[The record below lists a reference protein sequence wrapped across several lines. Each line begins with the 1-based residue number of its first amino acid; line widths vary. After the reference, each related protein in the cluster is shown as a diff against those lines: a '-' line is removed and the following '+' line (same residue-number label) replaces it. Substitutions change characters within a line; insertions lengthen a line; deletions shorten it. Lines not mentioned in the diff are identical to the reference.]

1 MPCILYF
8 TIFIQN
14 KQYRKI
20 KNVFSDVFICVKI
33 VDISANL
40 LYNKVDKMRKKEWSV
55 HVMNMTPAKKI
66 IIALVVVCVALTAV
80 TANNLTS
87 VMMLIAA
94 KNTAA
99 NNSGN
104 VVAGQQQTVV
114 ADNGGSYASG
124 ESSSGS
130 SSGSSSSSSSSSSSI
145 SSTPSGGQTSDSSN
159 GNSASTGKNNGSAP
173 STGNSGSADKGGNAD
188 AEQKDLVKTYVD
200 AVNKAKSSAKTVVKT
215 KTSASHYK
223 EHLVIDGNA
232 LIKATLEPIGKGLMG
247 TFMKA
252 SEPNETID
260 KSALPP
266 QNIQCSLTAADV
278 EKSESKQSGNNTVI
292 TLTLKGASDP
302 KAGSGLGSAVSI
314 IEEKTITDA
323 VNGVID
329 ISNIHLDYDACTV
342 VATLDA
348 SGNLVG
354 LSVNAPCILKLT
366 AMGVNAEVGIECY
379 DEYTIAY

>member
-1 MPCILYF
+1 
-8 TIFIQN
+8 
-14 KQYRKI
+14 
-20 KNVFSDVFICVKI
+20 
-33 VDISANL
+33 
-40 LYNKVDKMRKKEWSV
+40 
-55 HVMNMTPAKKI
+55 MNMTPAKKI

-80 TANNLTS
+80 TANNLSS

-94 KNTAA
+94 RNTAA
-99 NNSGN
+99 NNSTNG
-104 VVAGQQQTVV
+104 VVAGQQQNVV
-114 ADNGGSYASG
+114 SGNSGSSV
-124 ESSSGS
+124 SSGS
-130 SSGSSSSSSSSSSSI
+130 SDSSQSGSQGG
-145 SSTPSGGQTSDSSN
+145 SSTPSVDNTADSSN
-159 GNSASTGKNNGSAP
+159 KNDASTGKTDDKTPSAEK
-173 STGNSGSADKGGNAD
+173 NDSADKGNAGT
-188 AEQKDLVKTYVD
+188 EQKDLVKTYVD

-232 LIKATLEPIGKGLMG
+232 LIKATLEPIGKSLMG

-260 KSALPP
+260 KNALPP
-266 QNIQCSLTAADV
+266 QNIQCSLTADDV
-278 EKSESKQSGNNTVI
+278 AKSESKQSGGNTVI
-292 TLTLKGASDP
+292 TLTLKGAKDP

-323 VNGVID
+323 VNGAID
-329 ISNIHLDYDACTV
+329 ISNIHLDYDPCTI

>member
-1 MPCILYF
+1 
-8 TIFIQN
+8 
-14 KQYRKI
+14 
-20 KNVFSDVFICVKI
+20 
-33 VDISANL
+33 
-40 LYNKVDKMRKKEWSV
+40 
-55 HVMNMTPAKKI
+55 MNMTPAKKI
-66 IIALVVVCVALTAV
+66 IIVLVVVCVALTAV
-80 TANNLTS
+80 TANNLSS

-94 KNTAA
+94 KNTAT

-114 ADNGGSYASG
+114 SGNSGSSV
-124 ESSSGS
+124 SSGS
-130 SSGSSSSSSSSSSSI
+130 SDSSQGGSQSG
-145 SSTPSGGQTSDSSN
+145 SSTPSVDNTADSSN
-159 GNSASTGKNNGSAP
+159 KNDASTGKTDGTTPSA
-173 STGNSGSADKGGNAD
+173 GKNDSADKGNAGT
-188 AEQKDLVKTYVD
+188 EQKDLVKTYVD

-232 LIKATLEPIGKGLMG
+232 LIKATLEPIGKSLMG

-260 KSALPP
+260 KNALPP

-278 EKSESKQSGNNTVI
+278 EKSESKQSGGNTVI

-323 VNGVID
+323 VNGIID
-329 ISNIHLDYDACTV
+329 ISNIHLDYDPCTI

>member
-1 MPCILYF
+1 
-8 TIFIQN
+8 
-14 KQYRKI
+14 
-20 KNVFSDVFICVKI
+20 
-33 VDISANL
+33 
-40 LYNKVDKMRKKEWSV
+40 
-55 HVMNMTPAKKI
+55 MNMTPAKKI

-80 TANNLTS
+80 TANNLSS

-94 KNTAA
+94 KNTAT

-104 VVAGQQQTVV
+104 VVAGQQQPVV
-114 ADNGGSYASG
+114 SGNSGSSV
-124 ESSSGS
+124 SSGS
-130 SSGSSSSSSSSSSSI
+130 SDSSQGGSQSG
-145 SSTPSGGQTSDSSN
+145 SSTPSVDNTADSSN
-159 GNSASTGKNNGSAP
+159 KNDASTGKTDGTTPSA
-173 STGNSGSADKGGNAD
+173 GKNDSADKGNAGT
-188 AEQKDLVKTYVD
+188 EQKDLVKTYVD

-232 LIKATLEPIGKGLMG
+232 LIKATLEPIGKSLMG

-260 KSALPP
+260 KNALPP

-278 EKSESKQSGNNTVI
+278 EKSESKQSGGNTVI

-323 VNGVID
+323 VNGIID
-329 ISNIHLDYDACTV
+329 ISNIHLDYDPCTI

>member
-1 MPCILYF
+1 
-8 TIFIQN
+8 
-14 KQYRKI
+14 
-20 KNVFSDVFICVKI
+20 
-33 VDISANL
+33 
-40 LYNKVDKMRKKEWSV
+40 
-55 HVMNMTPAKKI
+55 MNMTPAKKI

-80 TANNLTS
+80 TANNLSS

-94 KNTAA
+94 KNTAT

-114 ADNGGSYASG
+114 SGNSGSSV
-124 ESSSGS
+124 SSGS
-130 SSGSSSSSSSSSSSI
+130 SDSSQGGSQSG
-145 SSTPSGGQTSDSSN
+145 SSTPSVDNTADSSN
-159 GNSASTGKNNGSAP
+159 KNDASTGKTDGTTPSA
-173 STGNSGSADKGGNAD
+173 GKNDSADKGNAGT
-188 AEQKDLVKTYVD
+188 EQKDLVKTYVD

-232 LIKATLEPIGKGLMG
+232 LIKATLEPIGKSLMG

-260 KSALPP
+260 KNALPP

-278 EKSESKQSGNNTVI
+278 EKSESKQSGGNTVI

-323 VNGVID
+323 VNGIID
-329 ISNIHLDYDACTV
+329 ISNIHLDYDPCTI